1 MRLSL
6 SKLEREQRSGV
17 SVNIFCMFSS
27 LLIRLLHLPIR
38 VFASCI
44 QRVYINHISFEQAD
58 DGRSL
63 VRKRRSWFAGLLIFP
78 GNVVF
83 WFRRVPLRVL
93 YNGQWLRWERT
104 LKLALRNESIPA
116 GTELLCETIPGQPLS
131 QCLCD
136 RQVESVGRLKL
147 LTVAT
152 VALKNLHK
160 ETVLLPGFERPIILS
175 HGDAAISNVLYCD
188 QTEQAEWFDFDLRH
202 DFRMDA
208 DQRHADDLRS
218 LIFSAGVFCPA
229 EELES
234 IVSMVKHEYRCDR
247 VWAAL
252 QSQLVSRWFWFDLFH
267 LSQIRR
273 MQAISLAGGDELSA
287 KDISLVRLIVQAQ

>member
-1 MRLSL
+1 
-6 SKLEREQRSGV
+6 
-17 SVNIFCMFSS
+17 MFSS
-27 LLIRLLHLPIR
+27 SLIRLLRLPIR
-38 VFASCI
+38 FFAYCI
-44 QRVYINHISFEQAD
+44 QCVYINHISFEQAD
-58 DGRSL
+58 DGAAL
-63 VRKRRSWFAGLLIFP
+63 VRKRRSWFAWSLIFP
-78 GNVVF
+78 GNIVF
-83 WFRRVPLRVL
+83 RFRRVPLRVL
-93 YNGQWLRWERT
+93 YNGQWLRWEQT

-131 QCLCD
+131 QRLCD
-136 RQVESVGRLKL
+136 GEVELADRLAWLK
-147 LTVAT
+147 VAT
-152 VALKNLHK
+152 TALKNLHK
-160 ETVLLPGFERPIILS
+160 ETVLLPGFERPITLS

-188 QTEQAEWFDFDLRH
+188 QTEQAEWFDYDLRH
-202 DFRMDA
+202 DLRMDA

-287 KDISLVRLIVQAQ
+287 KDISLVRLIVQVQ

>member
-1 MRLSL
+1 
-6 SKLEREQRSGV
+6 
-17 SVNIFCMFSS
+17 MFSS

-38 VFASCI
+38 FFASCI

-131 QCLCD
+131 QQLCD
-136 RQVESVGRLKL
+136 GEVESADRLAWLKI
-147 LTVAT
+147 AT

-160 ETVLLPGFERPIILS
+160 ETVLQPDFERPIVLS
-175 HGDAAISNVLYCD
+175 HGDAAVSNVLYCD

-273 MQAISLAGGDELSA
+273 MQAISLAGGIKRVA
-287 KDISLVRLIVQAQ
+287 KDKALVRLIVQAK